1 MSTRWSSRTV
11 LGVLTAGAIIAL
23 SGCVPA
29 PQATP
34 KPTPATESPAPAPY
48 DGPTVFVGDQL
59 DWFLP
64 SADEIAGLLPDVGDV
79 GSPSPSLIQISDG
92 GGPELSPA
100 ICNLFLYEPSQASIG
115 ARSVTWTSSLPDGRD
130 GWMHVLQFADEATAQ
145 GLMDRYV
152 EVAKQC
158 ADFTY
163 GSGASTFD
171 STTLD
176 SGDGI
181 RAVTGALVLD
191 DGLGGGHRLYQGYAS
206 VGNVLVNFWQPFTG
220 DAAFDA
226 ERAAAFLSD
235 QASDARSQL
244 IEELTANPP
253 APAATPPA
261 VDPAAAWSSWQVSAT
276 GIGSIVLGSDLDEAI
291 AAVPGAT
298 VIRPEWDGGQTRI
311 VSPDGSASV
320 LLWTDAGDSVVDAAS
335 IGSANVGNEPQEDP
349 AALPTAGE
357 VRIGDTVGEAEDAFP
372 GGTAIRIVSSGEY
385 VYQWTTREGA
395 AIRFRVDR
403 DDGDPS
409 AVITGILTEDA
420 TLRRLPDFS

>member
-152 EVAKQC
+152 EVAK
-158 ADFTY
+158 
-163 GSGASTFD
+163 
-171 STTLD
+171 
-176 SGDGI
+176 
-181 RAVTGALVLD
+181 
-191 DGLGGGHRLYQGYAS
+191 
-206 VGNVLVNFWQPFTG
+206 
-220 DAAFDA
+220 
-226 ERAAAFLSD
+226 
-235 QASDARSQL
+235 
-244 IEELTANPP
+244 
-253 APAATPPA
+253 
-261 VDPAAAWSSWQVSAT
+261 
-276 GIGSIVLGSDLDEAI
+276 
-291 AAVPGAT
+291 
-298 VIRPEWDGGQTRI
+298 
-311 VSPDGSASV
+311 
-320 LLWTDAGDSVVDAAS
+320 
-335 IGSANVGNEPQEDP
+335 
-349 AALPTAGE
+349 
-357 VRIGDTVGEAEDAFP
+357 
-372 GGTAIRIVSSGEY
+372 
-385 VYQWTTREGA
+385 
-395 AIRFRVDR
+395 
-403 DDGDPS
+403 
-409 AVITGILTEDA
+409 
-420 TLRRLPDFS
+420 